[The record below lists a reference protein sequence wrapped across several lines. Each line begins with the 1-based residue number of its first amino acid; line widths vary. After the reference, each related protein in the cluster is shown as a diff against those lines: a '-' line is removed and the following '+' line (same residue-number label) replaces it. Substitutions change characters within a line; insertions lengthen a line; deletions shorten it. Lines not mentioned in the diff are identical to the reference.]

1 MTNKSDKKKKKIIS
15 EVSYRPED
23 AKEIQETIYI

>member
-1 MTNKSDKKKKKIIS
+1 MTNKSDKKKIIS

-23 AKEIQETIYI
+23 AKEIQKTIYI